1 VSAVPGVVEFS
12 KPPAAVLVVPPPAAS
27 RMVAEP
33 PMLVLLAVGG
43 VAPPDPAAV
52 REIPA
57 AGFPYRS
64 AEAIRASLSRT
75 CRGDSA
81 GVAVATVSTV

>member
-1 VSAVPGVVEFS
+1 MSAVPGVVEFS

-52 REIPA
+52 RELPKTEPVLAGRAPVGGVPDRPPPA
-57 AGFPYRS
+57 SPIDQRRPFAP
-64 AEAIRASLSRT
+64 
-75 CRGDSA
+75 
-81 GVAVATVSTV
+81 V